1 MVLMSSKLGIMYSV
15 NDLAGS
21 GIAEVLAGRFKFREV
36 KVRGAVNALSYSSN
50 RFDVFLAGFKEET
63 FNFEFL
69 DDVVDVDFY
78 IILSKHRS
86 EAGIKSFTV
95 HSTGNPWRK
104 ADVGGK
110 PLELSVANP
119 QAAKTLLL
127 NLFRFRDEWGLDG
140 FDVTYE
146 VTHHG
151 PTSPIKPL
159 TFIEIGSCEH
169 EWSLREAREVVAESV
184 LDLVENG
191 LLSSYLP
198 VVGFGGNHYA
208 SRFSERALKTEE
220 AYGHMIAK
228 YVIDKLTVNDLNQ
241 VVMNA
246 IIKNAQKILRVV
258 VEKKLKSLYRKTI
271 RDIASQLNINYLET

>member
-1 MVLMSSKLGIMYSV
+1 MNRLGIMYSV
-15 NDLAGS
+15 NDLAGL
-21 GIAEVLAGRFKFREV
+21 GIAEVLVSKLKCREV
-36 KVRGAVNALSYSSN
+36 TVKKSIKASSYSSN
-50 RFDVFLAGFKEET
+50 YFDVVLAGFKEET
-63 FNFEFL
+63 IDFEFL

-95 HSTGNPWRK
+95 HSTGNPWRN

-110 PLELSVANP
+110 PLELSIANP
-119 QAAKTLLL
+119 QTAKTLLL
-127 NLFRFRDEWGLDG
+127 NLSKFRDEWRLSS

-151 PTSPIKPL
+151 PTSLRKPI
-159 TFIEIGSCEH
+159 TFIEIGSCET
-169 EWSLREAREVVAESV
+169 EWKLREAREVVAEAV
-184 LDLVENG
+184 LNLVENG
-191 LLSSYLP
+191 LVSSYIP

-228 YVIDKLTVNDLNQ
+228 YVIDKLTDNELNLI
-241 VVMNA
+241 VGNA
-246 IIKNAQKILRVV
+246 ITKNAQKILRVII
-258 VEKKLKSLYRKTI
+258 EKKLRSTYRKTI
-271 RDIASQLNINYLET
+271 RDVASQLNINYLET